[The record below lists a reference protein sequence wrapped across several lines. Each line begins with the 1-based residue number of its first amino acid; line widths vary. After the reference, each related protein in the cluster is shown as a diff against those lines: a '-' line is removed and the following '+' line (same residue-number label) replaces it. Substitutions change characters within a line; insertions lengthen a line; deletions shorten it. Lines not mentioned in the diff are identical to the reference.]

1 MHAWHRFTVGVL
13 LGTSLAIAFPAGARA
28 QSTVSQASAASM
40 LPIAVS
46 IAGTGLLLS
55 AGTTLSIVAVELS
68 VAGTTYVVERVSD
81 GVRSTLRLSG
91 QVAGGMS
98 LAVGTAVVVSTL
110 ATGAVLSADGRA
122 FAFIPNDIGAALLYN
137 ERITR

>member
-1 MHAWHRFTVGVL
+1 MHAWHRFTVGTL

-55 AGTTLSIVAVELS
+55 AGTALSIVAVELS

>member
-1 MHAWHRFTVGVL
+1 
-13 LGTSLAIAFPAGARA
+13 
-28 QSTVSQASAASM
+28 M

>member
-1 MHAWHRFTVGVL
+1 MRAWHRFAIGSL
-13 LGTSLAIAFPAGARA
+13 LGASLAIACPAGARA
-28 QSTVSQASAASM
+28 QSTVSEASAAST

-91 QVAGGMS
+91 QAAGGLS

-110 ATGAVLSADGRA
+110 STGAILSADGRA
-122 FAFIPNDIGAALLYN
+122 FAFVPNDVGAALLYN